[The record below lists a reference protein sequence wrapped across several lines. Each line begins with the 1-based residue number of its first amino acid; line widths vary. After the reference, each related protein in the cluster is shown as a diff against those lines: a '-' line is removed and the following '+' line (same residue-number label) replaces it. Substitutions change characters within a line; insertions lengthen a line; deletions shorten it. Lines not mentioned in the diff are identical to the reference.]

1 MNERGVPRFVPAL
14 AIAVLLAACAQ
25 PPPYEPVDAAPP
37 PLPEA
42 VYREAAAAGE
52 AVYRIDPQ
60 RSRVFLR
67 TGRDGPMKSAGHD
80 HIIASTDVEG
90 WVLVAGDS
98 AKSRADLRL
107 PLQQLVVDDPAYR
120 ERFGLEPELPDS
132 AIDGTTRNMQ
142 EKVLESSRFPWATAG
157 VRVLSLQGT
166 QAQLDVKVSVHGT
179 AFDYQVPATLSVG
192 PDELTVTGSMTVR
205 HADFGLTAFSAAGGL
220 LRVAEEIEVVFEIAA
235 HPNDS
240 AGETKARGDAV

>member
-1 MNERGVPRFVPAL
+1 MNIRATCRL
-14 AIAVLLAACAQ
+14 AAPLVVAVFLAACAQ
-25 PPPYEPVDAAPP
+25 PSPYEPGDTAAP

-42 VYREAAAAGE
+42 VYRQAAAAGE

-67 TGRDGPMKSAGHD
+67 TGRDGPMKNAGHD

-98 AKSRADLRL
+98 ARSRADLRL

-120 ERFGLEPELPDS
+120 ERFGLEADLPES

-142 EKVLESSRFPWATAG
+142 EKVLESNLYPWATAG
-157 VRVLSLQGT
+157 VRVLSLQGAR
-166 QAQLDVKVSVHGT
+166 AQLGVQLKLHGT
-179 AFDYQVPATLSVG
+179 SFDYQVPATLSVE
-192 PDELTVTGSMTVR
+192 PNELKATGSMTLR

-220 LRVAEEIEVVFEIAA
+220 LRVAEEIEVVFEMVALR
-235 HPNDS
+235 
-240 AGETKARGDAV
+240 EQ